1 MAQAE
6 PRMLTVTYQ
15 RARITP
21 SGKPYLTYRDNRL
34 LWRCADLERAARRR
48 AGPGHRGGRR
58 GRERH
63 ARGHPPAARSRPAA
77 GAGEGGGDDRPA
89 RTARARA
96 GVLDRPAGAPA
107 ELARA
112 PDERAGQGPGPPDP
126 LGRAG

>member
-63 ARGHPPAARSRPAA
+63 ARGHPPAARGGPAA
-77 GAGEGGGDDRPA
+77 DPPAGGADRPA

-96 GVLDRPAGAPA
+96 GVLDHPAGPPA
-107 ELARA
+107 ELARP
-112 PDERAGQGPGPPDP
+112 PDERA
-126 LGRAG
+126 